1 MAITI
6 CNNEMV
12 TNMKKR
18 ILISVLLLALLF
30 GILFGGIFLLRKNAN
45 EKEKIKSEEQT
56 VELEKKTE
64 KKEEQ
69 RKMDFVNV
77 NLLEPYFSAE
87 EIKSM
92 EQQAE
97 KLLKRDELFA
107 SVTTLICTD
116 AIYETQN
123 QIRFYFTLDDGSS
136 LFASYKKE
144 DNSFFFWTEKKED
157 SEQAIAEWLKQKE
170 ADTKAVDTSS
180 WEESQE
186 LPIKWNE
193 KGQEN
198 IPVVLSGKENLQGK
212 IPEEDLNYL
221 ETKLQ
226 KFLEENNELRR
237 ELSISADKII
247 QTDQE
252 ITFEADFITPRIDK
266 KQLQVTYHITEKSFG
281 FMIQ

>member
-1 MAITI
+1 
-6 CNNEMV
+6 MV

-18 ILISVLLLALLF
+18 ILISVLLLAFLF

-45 EKEKIKSEEQT
+45 EKEIIKSEEQT

-97 KLLKRDELFA
+97 KLLNQDELFA
-107 SVTTLICTD
+107 SVTTLTCAD

-123 QIRFYFTLDDGSS
+123 QIRFYFTLDDGST